1 MTKLYGVP
9 EGASETLLLRCLRQT
24 GAKAVYIPKR
34 RGGGTKQS
42 AVVTFEKQ
50 EDLEKA
56 VEKPVKYNN
65 WTLNWP
71 KEKEKAAQEKIIPK
85 TETNK
90 SAASKG
96 KEAENVENP
105 TSKEIKAEKRG
116 LTYKNRG
123 KYEQKS

>member
-9 EGASETLLLRCLRQT
+9 EGASETLLLCCLRQT
-24 GAKAVYIPKR
+24 GAKAVYIPRR

-42 AVVTFEKQ
+42 AVVTFERQ

-71 KEKEKAAQEKIIPK
+71 KEKEKVAQEKTIPK
-85 TETNK
+85 TETKKN
-90 SAASKG
+90 AASKG
-96 KEAENVENP
+96 KEAEKVE
-105 TSKEIKAEKRG
+105 IQHAKR
-116 LTYKNRG
+116 
-123 KYEQKS
+123 